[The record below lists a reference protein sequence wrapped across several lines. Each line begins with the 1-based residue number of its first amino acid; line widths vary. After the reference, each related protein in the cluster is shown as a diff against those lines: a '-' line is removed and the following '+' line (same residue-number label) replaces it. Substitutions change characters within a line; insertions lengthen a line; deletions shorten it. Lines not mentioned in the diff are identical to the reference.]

1 MSAIISGSHSLS
13 YNCTIV
19 FENCPTFGPAIQ
31 LSNLVTFQ
39 LECLGQLIRVQPN
52 VMLCVCSMMLHHM
65 TLYDIT
71 QGREVEQRV
80 QQVKEQEWNKI
91 AALQQDKLQLEEE
104 LTKAQQQNASYL
116 SSQQLITDKQRD
128 ELRQVLADKVTM
140 E

>member
-1 MSAIISGSHSLS
+1 
-13 YNCTIV
+13 
-19 FENCPTFGPAIQ
+19 
-31 LSNLVTFQ
+31 
-39 LECLGQLIRVQPN
+39 
-52 VMLCVCSMMLHHM
+52 M

-104 LTKAQQQNASYL
+104 FTKAQQQNASYL
-116 SSQQLITDKQRD
+116 SSQQLITDKHRE

>member
-1 MSAIISGSHSLS
+1 
-13 YNCTIV
+13 
-19 FENCPTFGPAIQ
+19 
-31 LSNLVTFQ
+31 
-39 LECLGQLIRVQPN
+39 
-52 VMLCVCSMMLHHM
+52 MMLHHM